1 MDQCWSLVEPDRSL
15 VPVHVS
21 SGLTVQVEGTVQIT
35 GTFLTGTF
43 DTASLLPSLALRVSP
58 TGVNLVGP

>member
-1 MDQCWSLVEPDRSL
+1 
-15 VPVHVS
+15 VS